1 MTHEEYMASLPK
13 DVAVKAIM
21 MANIKSK
28 HSYTD
33 INGKRVPVGDYISLP
48 QLQRDEVKAIAL
60 ELAYKELSA
69 LWSFYGQ
76 GLEVANWHQ
85 NGDLEPLDSF
95 FEENNFDALPLLKG
109 LVDG

>member
-48 QLQRDEVKAIAL
+48 QLQRIKIVGIIKTHPPKRVKLIGWAT
-60 ELAYKELSA
+60 S
-69 LWSFYGQ
+69 
-76 GLEVANWHQ
+76 
-85 NGDLEPLDSF
+85 
-95 FEENNFDALPLLKG
+95 KG
-109 LVDG
+109 A